1 VRELFLGFPAFHLSV
16 FTGAEKVFDIVNKFH
31 ENGFNALEILFLGNV
46 LYAPK
51 GSSAPLYPSVEQT
64 ETISEKLRDLQVSIH
79 APYIISLTT
88 ANPKRIRNTKAHFS
102 INLKLGDILGA
113 THITFHCGSMKT
125 RDGEKRVKDL
135 LKEIMKV
142 REDRGFK
149 AMLAPEVAGKVK
161 SFADFDTLIRV
172 AGENGCLICWD
183 IAHDFARGGMVT
195 TEAGLLRRLELIES
209 NIDLKK
215 YRVPIHISGIISTR
229 RGEKSHTTL
238 DDEQNQLPWRFILS
252 FLKEQKFLE
261 KLTIICESKN
271 EKDSIEERINETKKI
286 KNHLLSNQTPEYKR
300 TKSRLDT
307 FLNYQI

>member
-1 VRELFLGFPAFHLSV
+1 MGFPAFHLSV
-16 FTGAEKVFDIVNKFH
+16 FTGAEKVSDIVNKFH
-31 ENGFNALEILFLGNV
+31 QNGFNALEILFLGNV

-64 ETISEKLRDLQVSIH
+64 EIISEKLRGLQISTH

-88 ANPKRIRNTKAHFS
+88 TNPKRIKNTKAQFS
-102 INLKLGDILGA
+102 INFKLGDILGA

-142 REDRGFK
+142 REDRGFNT
-149 AMLAPEVAGKVK
+149 MLAPEVAGKVK

-195 TEAGLLRRLELIES
+195 TEAGLLRRLELIEN

-229 RGEKSHTTL
+229 RGEKAHTTL
-238 DDEQNQLPWRFILS
+238 DNKKNQLPWRFILS

-286 KNHLLSNQTPEYKR
+286 KDHLLSNQTTEYEG

-307 FLNYQI
+307 FLNY

>member
-1 VRELFLGFPAFHLSV
+1 LGFPAFHLSV
-16 FTGAEKVFDIVNKFH
+16 YTGAEKVSDIVNKFH

-64 ETISEKLRDLQVSIH
+64 EIVSEKLRGLQVSAH
-79 APYIISLTT
+79 APYVISLTT
-88 ANPKRIRNTKAHFS
+88 ANPQRIKNTKAHFS

-125 RDGEKRVKDL
+125 RDGEKRVKNL
-135 LKEIMKV
+135 LNEIMKA
-142 REDRGFK
+142 REDRGFRT
-149 AMLAPEVAGKVK
+149 MLAPEVAGKVK

-172 AGENGCLICWD
+172 AGESGCLICWD

-195 TEAGLLRRLELIES
+195 TEAGLLRRLELIEN

-229 RGEKSHTTL
+229 RGEKAHTTL
-238 DDEQNQLPWRFILS
+238 DAKQNQFPWRFILS
-252 FLKEQKFLE
+252 FLKEQNFLE

-286 KNHLLSNQTPEYKR
+286 KNHLLSNQTTEYKR

>member
-1 VRELFLGFPAFHLSV
+1 MFLGFPAFHLSV
-16 FTGAEKVFDIVNKFH
+16 YTGAEKVSDIVNKFH

-64 ETISEKLRDLQVSIH
+64 EIVSEKLRGLQVSAH
-79 APYIISLTT
+79 APYVISLTT
-88 ANPKRIRNTKAHFS
+88 ANPQRIKNTKAHFS

-125 RDGEKRVKDL
+125 RDGEKRVKNL
-135 LKEIMKV
+135 LNEIMKA
-142 REDRGFK
+142 REDRGFRT
-149 AMLAPEVAGKVK
+149 MLAPEVAGKVK

-172 AGENGCLICWD
+172 AGESGCLICWD

-195 TEAGLLRRLELIES
+195 TEAGLLRRLELIEN

-229 RGEKSHTTL
+229 RGEKAHTTL
-238 DDEQNQLPWRFILS
+238 DAKQNQFPWRFILS
-252 FLKEQKFLE
+252 FLKEQNFLE

-286 KNHLLSNQTPEYKR
+286 KNHLLSNQTTEYKR

>member
-1 VRELFLGFPAFHLSV
+1 MGFPAFHLSV
-16 FTGAEKVFDIVNKFH
+16 YTGVEKVSEIVQKFH
-31 ENGFNALEILFLGNV
+31 ENEFNSIEILLLGNV

-64 ETISEKLRDLQVSIH
+64 QMISEKLHGLQVSMH

-88 ANPKRIRNTKAHFS
+88 SNPKRMRNTKAHFS

-113 THITFHCGSMKT
+113 THVTFHCGSMKN
-125 RDGEKRVKDL
+125 RDSEKRVKNL
-135 LKEIMKV
+135 LNEIMKV
-142 REDRGFK
+142 REDRGFRT
-149 AMLAPEVAGKVK
+149 MLAPEVAGKVK

-195 TEAGLLRRLELIES
+195 TEAGLLHRLELLEN

-215 YRVPIHISGIISTR
+215 YRVPVHISGIISTR
-229 RGEKSHTTL
+229 RGEKAHTTL
-238 DDEQNQLPWRFILS
+238 DDKQNQLPWRFILS

-261 KLTIICESKN
+261 KITIICESKN
-271 EKDSIEERINETKKI
+271 EKDSIEERINETQKI
-286 KNHLLSNQTPEYKR
+286 KKHLLSNQKIEYKK

-307 FLNYQI
+307 FLNY

>member
-1 VRELFLGFPAFHLSV
+1 MGFPAFHLSV
-16 FTGAEKVFDIVNKFH
+16 YTGAEKVSDIVNKFH

-64 ETISEKLRDLQVSIH
+64 EIVSEKLRGLQVSAH
-79 APYIISLTT
+79 APYVISLTT
-88 ANPKRIRNTKAHFS
+88 ANPQRIKNTKAHFS

-125 RDGEKRVKDL
+125 RDGEKRVKNL
-135 LKEIMKV
+135 LNEIMKA
-142 REDRGFK
+142 REDRGFRT
-149 AMLAPEVAGKVK
+149 MLAPEVAGKVK

-172 AGENGCLICWD
+172 AGESGCLICWD

-195 TEAGLLRRLELIES
+195 TEAGLLRRLELIEN

-229 RGEKSHTTL
+229 RGEKAHTTL
-238 DDEQNQLPWRFILS
+238 DAKQNQFPWRFILS
-252 FLKEQKFLE
+252 FLKEQNFLE

-286 KNHLLSNQTPEYKR
+286 KNHLLSNQTTEYKR

>member
-16 FTGAEKVFDIVNKFH
+16 YTGIEKVAETVKKFY

-51 GSSAPLYPSVEQT
+51 GSSAPIYPSMEQAQI
-64 ETISEKLRDLQVSIH
+64 ISEKLQGLQVSIH

-88 ANPKRIRNTKAHFS
+88 SNPKRIRNTKAHFS

-113 THITFHCGSMKT
+113 THVTFHCGSRN
-125 RDGEKRVKDL
+125 RDSEKRVRNL

-149 AMLAPEVAGKVK
+149 TMLAPEVAGKVK
-161 SFADFDTLIRV
+161 SFADFDTLVRV
-172 AGENGCLICWD
+172 VGENGCLICWD

-195 TEAGLLRRLELIES
+195 TEAGLLHRLELLES

-215 YRVPIHISGIISTR
+215 YRVPVHISGIISTR
-229 RGEKSHTTL
+229 GGEKSHITL
-238 DDEQNQLPWRFILS
+238 DDKRNQLPWKFILS
-252 FLKEQKFLE
+252 FLKEQNFLE

-271 EKDSIEERINETKKI
+271 EKDSIEERINETQKI
-286 KNHLLSNQTPEYKR
+286 KNHLLSNQAIEYKK

-307 FLNYQI
+307 FLKY